1 VAESITRSAHNK
13 HKHRRFEGENM
24 EEKDKVNDDI
34 NVSEET
40 VNDLPVPDAQAQ
52 QAKGGLNGTYDLKP
66 CKKV

>member
-1 VAESITRSAHNK
+1 
-13 HKHRRFEGENM
+13 M